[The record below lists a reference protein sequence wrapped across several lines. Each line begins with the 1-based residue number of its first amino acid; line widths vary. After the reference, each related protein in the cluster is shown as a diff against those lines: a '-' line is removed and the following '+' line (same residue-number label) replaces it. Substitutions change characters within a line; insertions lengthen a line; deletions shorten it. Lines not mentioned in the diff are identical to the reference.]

1 MRLFD
6 FNELVITGTNYSETI
21 SKSKFKEWSRG
32 YEAYVSNTLAM
43 YQNQLFDAEGNE
55 LNPVMQK
62 TMRQNLASALDGGM
76 KSIYKSLEVRLE
88 GENEDKLVL
97 HLGEMNAGVADN
109 LLKTFREDK
118 TGNFWDSLR
127 ALGCSEL
134 ILSGEN
140 YRRSIPRNEFIQWC
154 RDYEKYVSELRRV
167 AGQISGRLKHEAKV
181 P

>member
-1 MRLFD
+1 
-6 FNELVITGTNYSETI
+6 
-21 SKSKFKEWSRG
+21 
-32 YEAYVSNTLAM
+32 M
-43 YQNQLFDAEGNE
+43 YQNQLFDAGGNE

-76 KSIYKSLEVRLE
+76 KSIYKGLEVRLE

-97 HLGEMNAGVADN
+97 HLGEMNLGVADN

-118 TGNFWDSLR
+118 TGNFWNSLR

-134 ILSGEN
+134 VLSGDT
-140 YRRSIPRNEFIQWC
+140 YRRSISRSEFIQWC
-154 RDYEKYVSELRRV
+154 RDYEKYLSELRKV
-167 AGQISGRLKHEAKV
+167 AGQISGGLEHEAKA